1 MWLVVSIP
9 SRGLMSQV
17 LTSKEEQSLHKPIL
31 FYFTFAMEKCWLLSY
46 LLIHKQL
53 NHIHRLGYWG
63 IVLFSQ
69 VPVATNSVC
78 IKISLE
84 FSEISY
90 WPGKMPD
97 KGFFARSGPLISV
110 YTYSW
115 VCRSPSFI
123 IQLIKWHFSLS
134 NNPKCSFQQ
143 EILYK
148 VHILPSA

>member
-1 MWLVVSIP
+1 MRSVVAIP
-9 SRGLMSQV
+9 SRGLKSQV
-17 LTSKEEQSLHKPIL
+17 LILKEEQSPLSPFCSTLHS
-31 FYFTFAMEKCWLLSY
+31 EKCWLLWY
-46 LLIHKQL
+46 VLIHKQL

-63 IVLFSQ
+63 TVLFSH
-69 VPVATNSVC
+69 VPVPTNSVC

-84 FSEISY
+84 CSEISY
-90 WPGKMPD
+90 WPGDMPD
-97 KGFFARSGPLISV
+97 KRVFARSGPLMSV